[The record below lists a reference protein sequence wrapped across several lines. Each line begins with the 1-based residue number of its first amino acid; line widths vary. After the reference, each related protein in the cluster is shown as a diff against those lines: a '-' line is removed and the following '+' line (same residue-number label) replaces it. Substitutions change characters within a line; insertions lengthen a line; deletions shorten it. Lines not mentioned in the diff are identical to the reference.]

1 MFSNSLSIRYLH
13 YQIFGKLTT
22 INPSSTGFKCL
33 LFAVVAI
40 GSFSCRED
48 VDKTQ
53 LATYEGPYRTSYEVE
68 LLHSD
73 SAIVRTKLM
82 ADTQLEFKNGDAEF
96 PDGIV
101 IHFYDKEGEL
111 STTIRADRG
120 YMERKTNIYRGEGDV
135 QVHNIEK
142 EQKLN
147 SEELFWDKNKKKIY
161 TDKFVTVE
169 EPDRIIKG
177 TGMEADEG
185 FNEYKFTKVT
195 GVINNVL

>member
-1 MFSNSLSIRYLH
+1 
-13 YQIFGKLTT
+13 
-22 INPSSTGFKCL
+22 
-33 LFAVVAI
+33 
-40 GSFSCRED
+40 
-48 VDKTQ
+48 VDKSQ
-53 LATYEGPYRTSYEVE
+53 LAYYEGPYRTSFEIE

-82 ADTQLEFKNGDAEF
+82 ADKQLEFKNGDAEF
-96 PDGIV
+96 PEGIV
-101 IHFYDKEGEL
+101 IHFFDKEGEL

-120 YMERKTNIYRGEGDV
+120 YFDRKSNIYRGEGDV
-135 QVHNIEK
+135 QVHNLVK

-147 SEELFWDKNKKKIY
+147 SEELFWDKTKKKIY
-161 TDKFVTVE
+161 TEKFVTVE

-195 GVINNVL
+195 GEIDNVL